1 MRLTVDDFP
10 PMANSENKPTER
22 ATPTTVKDIAKD
34 LILSDNA
41 ETSEEVVRILR
52 ECRGNVGKAAK
63 MLGIHRS
70 TLYRRLEKLGI
81 QVQ

>member
-1 MRLTVDDFP
+1 M
-10 PMANSENKPTER
+10 
-22 ATPTTVKDIAKD
+22 
-34 LILSDNA
+34 
-41 ETSEEVVRILR
+41 RILR

-81 QVQ
+81 QVNSSPVVASIAYAFVARQSRDCDKRREPFSINKHQ